1 MYKKKYR
8 PAIFPCI
15 LYSVYSANKL
25 SSSIYKDF
33 AYNIVM
39 FLGFDYLLFLLT
51 IGINIDGK
59 IMFHNNNFYLDL
71 EIGEK
76 S

>member
-1 MYKKKYR
+1 MYKKNYR

-15 LYSVYSANKL
+15 LYSIYKINNL
-25 SSSIYKDF
+25 STNIYKDF
-33 AYNIVM
+33 AYNTAF
-39 FLGFDYLLFLLT
+39 FLGFDYILFLFS

-59 IMFHNNNFYLDL
+59 LMFHNNNFYLDL